1 MPTEIVGATSA
12 PQTTAADN
20 DGDYYVPGGGEQIF
34 STPHSVGGGF
44 VTFNKQKKPS
54 TTTFNFTSAPAGVN
68 LYASTDCSRLVVC
81 TGPNDQWTLSDFSF
95 ANPDGTPVVYFHW
108 GYNDDPE
115 GLESKATDCL
125 GNIMSMLY
133 RTRVLTPE

>member
-1 MPTEIVGATSA
+1 
-12 PQTTAADN
+12 
-20 DGDYYVPGGGEQIF
+20 
-34 STPHSVGGGF
+34 VGGGF